1 MSISTPVAGLQSIV
15 LTASITNMNGFL
27 IVGVYD
33 QNFDSATMSVPT
45 TTLIKQGK
53 FTTADNLIAVKMI
66 HTTQNYNTTFSFT
79 GLTSDTLYTLFYF
92 CTVEDPS
99 IISLSSSVKYA
110 KVQTLQV
117 LTIDINW
124 GSGLALLGISLLI
137 FLL

>member
-1 MSISTPVAGLQSIV
+1 
-15 LTASITNMNGFL
+15 
-27 IVGVYD
+27 
-33 QNFDSATMSVPT
+33 
-45 TTLIKQGK
+45 
-53 FTTADNLIAVKMI
+53 MI

-79 GLTSDTLYTLFYF
+79 GLTSNKLYTLFYF

-99 IISLSSSVKYA
+99 IISLSSTVKYT

-124 GSGLALLGISLLI
+124 GSGLALLAISFLI